1 MNAHLGGPP
10 PPPVPQVLA
19 FCRRTAPSLLFEDN
33 GNRQQQAEHEAE
45 LRRLYLTVTDLG
57 VRERGR
63 RLFLCSVGEE
73 AACNARRQGGL
84 PPGAVCGA

>member
-1 MNAHLGGPP
+1 M
-10 PPPVPQVLA
+10 PQVLA

-45 LRRLYLTVTDLG
+45 LRRLYPTVTDLG

-63 RLFLCSVGEE
+63 RLFLCSVAEE
-73 AACNARRQGGL
+73 PACNGQRTAAGGGVA
-84 PPGAVCGA
+84 PWCGVRSVMWSLN